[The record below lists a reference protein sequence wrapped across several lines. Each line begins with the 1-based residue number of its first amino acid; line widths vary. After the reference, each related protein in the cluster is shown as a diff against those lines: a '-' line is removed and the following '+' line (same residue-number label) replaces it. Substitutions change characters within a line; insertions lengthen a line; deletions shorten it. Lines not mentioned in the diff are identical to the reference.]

1 MLVVNYIMPRN
12 SLADLVK
19 RWFMSIDNISLFI
32 ITGLISIGIW
42 VSIASTP
49 SVAMKL
55 DLPPFHFVKQHM
67 IILLVSII
75 IMVFISFLQINYIKR
90 LSVTGYFGCLVL
102 VVLTIIIGSEIK
114 GARRWLSFFGFS
126 MQPSEFFKPILAVT
140 NAWLITE
147 QYRDRKFPGIV
158 LSGASVSV
166 AILFLLLQPDIGM
179 IVVICSS
186 WIGQLF
192 ISGMSTIMLGC
203 FLFSA
208 IGALFG
214 LYFTVPHF
222 ANRIDRF
229 IMSGGKENDIYQVQK
244 SLEAFKS
251 GGLFGKGP
259 GEGVIKTM
267 VPDSHSDFV
276 FSVIAEEYGFI
287 VCFVIIALFTIFIIR
302 SMMRANKSSSIFSI
316 CATFGIVLQI
326 GLQVL
331 INTATSLNLIPTK
344 GMTMPFISYGGSSF
358 LSSSISIGI
367 LLAITKRQS
376 IIHGDTYYTHFKHN
390 RR

>member
-1 MLVVNYIMPRN
+1 
-12 SLADLVK
+12 
-19 RWFMSIDNISLFI
+19 MSIDSISLFVVA
-32 ITGLISIGIW
+32 GLVSIGTW

-55 DLPPFHFVKQHM
+55 GLPPFHFVKQHM
-67 IILLVSII
+67 IILLISII
-75 IMVFISFLQINYIKR
+75 VMIFVSFLQINHIKR
-90 LSVTGYFGCLVL
+90 LSVAGYFGCLVL
-102 VVLTIIIGSEIK
+102 VILTLAIGSEIK
-114 GARRWLSFFGFS
+114 GAKRWLNFFGFS

-147 QYRDRKFPGIV
+147 QYRDRKFPGIMVSGISV
-158 LSGASVSV
+158 LIIIPV
-166 AILFLLLQPDIGM
+166 LLLQPDIGM
-179 IVVICSS
+179 TVTIFSS

-192 ISGMSTIMLGC
+192 ISGLSTIMLIC
-203 FLFSA
+203 FLLSA

-214 LYFTVPHF
+214 LYFTVPHV

-229 IMSGGKENDIYQVQK
+229 MMSGGEDADMYQVQK

-287 VCFVIIALFTIFIIR
+287 VCSVIIALFSILIVR
-302 SMMRANKSSSIFSI
+302 SMMRATASSSIFSI
-316 CATFGIVLQI
+316 CATFGIVFQL
-326 GLQVL
+326 GLQTL
-331 INTATSLNLIPTK
+331 INAATSLNLIPTK

-358 LSSSISIGI
+358 LASAISVGI

-376 IIHGDTYYTHFKHN
+376 MMIAEIQQLKFIKSSK
-390 RR
+390 R

>member
-1 MLVVNYIMPRN
+1 MPRS
-12 SLADLVK
+12 SLSYLIK
-19 RWFMSIDNISLFI
+19 KWFMSIDSISLFVVAGI
-32 ITGLISIGIW
+32 ISIGTW

-55 DLPPFHFVKQHM
+55 GLPPFHFVKQHM
-67 IILLVSII
+67 VVLLISIV
-75 IMVFISFLQINYIKR
+75 IMIFVSFLQINHIKK
-90 LSVTGYFGCLVL
+90 LSVAGYFGCLIL
-102 VVLTIIIGSEIK
+102 VILALVIGSEIK
-114 GARRWLSFFGFS
+114 GARRWLNLFGFS

-147 QYRDRKFPGIV
+147 QYRDRKFPGIM
-158 LSGASVSV
+158 LSGISVSL
-166 AILFLLLQPDIGM
+166 IIPFLLLQPDIGM
-179 IVVICSS
+179 TVIIFSS

-192 ISGMSTIMLGC
+192 ISGLSTIMLIC
-203 FLFSA
+203 FLLSA

-222 ANRIDRF
+222 ADRIDRF
-229 IMSGGKENDIYQVQK
+229 ITNGGEDADLYQVQK
-244 SLEAFKS
+244 SLEAFRS
-251 GGLFGKGP
+251 GGMFGKGP

-287 VCFVIIALFTIFIIR
+287 VCVVIIALFVILIIR
-302 SMMRANKSSSIFSI
+302 SMMRATTSSSIFSV
-316 CATFGIVLQI
+316 CATFGIVFQM
-326 GLQVL
+326 GLQML

-358 LSSSISIGI
+358 LSSAISVGI

-376 IIHGDTYYTHFKHN
+376 IILGDT
-390 RR
+390 R